1 MFETLVDV
9 FLDALIDSLKILPFL
24 FGVYLLIEY
33 IEHRSADKLGKA
45 LRKMGPFGAIGG
57 SILGAVP
64 QCGFSVVASNLYSGR
79 LITMGTLIS
88 VYLATSDEAIPM
100 MIANPAFAGKLWQLI
115 LIKVAVAIIAGVLVD
130 LILKLMGKKQDE
142 EPFKEICEDCDCEHH
157 SILHSALHHTVSI
170 AGIIGFIPNCAAS
183 VVLTQL
189 YIEGVVSFGSL
200 IAGLCTGAGVGLLV
214 LFKTNKHNMKENFAI
229 MGILYVFGVAAGFVA
244 SLF

>member
-1 MFETLVDV
+1 MDILQEIDIMFETLVDV

-130 LILKLMGKKQDE
+130 LILKLMGKSRTKSLSRRYARTATAN
-142 EPFKEICEDCDCEHH
+142 I
-157 SILHSALHHTVSI
+157 TV
-170 AGIIGFIPNCAAS
+170 F
-183 VVLTQL
+183 
-189 YIEGVVSFGSL
+189 
-200 IAGLCTGAGVGLLV
+200 CTRHFTTL
-214 LFKTNKHNMKENFAI
+214 
-229 MGILYVFGVAAGFVA
+229 
-244 SLF
+244 